1 MTTKHDPYAS
11 EEETKALLAPD
22 TRTAAEQKLA
32 AMMAER
38 GADEQGAE
46 AYLILRQIAVELLD
60 EGRVEVCCGKYAD
73 CLKACTPRG
82 KWLAEQPVDGATLA
96 GLHAS
101 IGILSRLVD
110 QQHQLLVEVEDV
122 CGRDGHGGRL
132 EDGESELIDRVRAH
146 IETIAPGTHP
156 RHPDDQAVDRFA
168 AAMKD
173 KLAKAREKGRSGWET
188 CRPEELSRML
198 REHVEKGDPRDVANF
213 AMMLWNLS
221 AGIAAA
227 PQPAQPQQEQQE
239 PVARP
244 IETNN
249 QVEGLAKQCG
259 WDNRRYMTPAD
270 YQIWCDRMRQFVQLA
285 SPQPA
290 PVQQEPV
297 AWPCVIKEADFEQ
310 NTVTLQMP
318 NQNFWVST
326 GVYQLS
332 PPSQPTNKG

>member
-1 MTTKHDPYAS
+1 MSNLTKAFDEVFKDPRTDPYAS
-11 EEETKALLAPD
+11 EEETKAVLVAD
-22 TRTAAEQKLA
+22 TRTQAELKLA

-46 AYLILRQIAVELLD
+46 AYSILHQIAVELLD

-73 CLKACTPRG
+73 CLKPCTPRG

-101 IGILSRLVD
+101 VGILSRLVD

-188 CRPEELSRML
+188 CPPEDLSRML

-213 AMMLWNLS
+213 AMMLWSLGEGVS
-221 AGIAAA
+221 S
-227 PQPAQPQQEQQE
+227 QPQQ
-239 PVARP
+239 
-244 IETNN
+244 
-249 QVEGLAKQCG
+249 
-259 WDNRRYMTPAD
+259 
-270 YQIWCDRMRQFVQLA
+270 
-285 SPQPA
+285 PA
-290 PVQQEPV
+290 PMS
-297 AWPCVIKEADFEQ
+297 WPCEVIQADFGD
-310 NTVTLQMP
+310 NIVTLQMP
-318 NQNFWVST
+318 NGNFWVST